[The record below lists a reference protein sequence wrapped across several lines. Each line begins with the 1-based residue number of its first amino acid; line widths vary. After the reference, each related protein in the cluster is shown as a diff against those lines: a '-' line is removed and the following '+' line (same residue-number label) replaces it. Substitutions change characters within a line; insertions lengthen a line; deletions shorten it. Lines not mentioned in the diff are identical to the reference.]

1 MRRPDSDRASS
12 QRTTPRAGRGAQGIG
27 ERYIAGVPARIMRPR
42 LVFLTCLFSLVCFG
56 LLMVYSASSVEALH
70 ENGSATYFLFRQFI
84 FTVIGVA
91 ALEFIA
97 RIAPDSWF
105 EEGALKLALG
115 AMVILLFAVFLFG
128 SGSFSELGQTS
139 RVYWLG
145 GALGLV
151 ITLSVMLSVKGLGPT
166 AAVSVILITQLL
178 TAAVIDAFGLLGT
191 EKAAFAWNKYAGLGL
206 MTGGMLLFKW
216 R

>member
-1 MRRPDSDRASS
+1 MLGFIMSAI
-12 QRTTPRAGRGAQGIG
+12 AGAAMSFQGVINTRLSEKIGLLESNVFAQGT
-27 ERYIAGVPARIMRPR
+27 A
-42 LVFLTCLFSLVCFG
+42 FLLSL
-56 LLMVYSASSVEALH
+56 LAM
-70 ENGSATYFLFRQFI
+70 FI
-84 FTVIGVA
+84 
-91 ALEFIA
+91 
-97 RIAPDSWF
+97 
-105 EEGALKLALG
+105 
-115 AMVILLFAVFLFG
+115 FG

-139 RVYWLG
+139 RIYWLG

-178 TAAVIDAFGLLGT
+178 TAAIIDAFGLLGT
-191 EKAAFAWNKYAGLGL
+191 EKAAFGWNKYVGLGL

>member
-1 MRRPDSDRASS
+1 MSAI
-12 QRTTPRAGRGAQGIG
+12 AGAAMSFQGVINTRLSEKIGLLESNVFAQGT
-27 ERYIAGVPARIMRPR
+27 A
-42 LVFLTCLFSLVCFG
+42 FLLSL
-56 LLMVYSASSVEALH
+56 LAM
-70 ENGSATYFLFRQFI
+70 FI
-84 FTVIGVA
+84 
-91 ALEFIA
+91 
-97 RIAPDSWF
+97 
-105 EEGALKLALG
+105 
-115 AMVILLFAVFLFG
+115 FG

-145 GALGLV
+145 GAIGLV

-191 EKAAFAWNKYAGLGL
+191 EKAAFGWNKYVGLGL